1 MEIGTNYE
9 FLYTILEF
17 ILTALIA
24 GGITYFFMKRQAQK
38 ANKSLLELQKSYTD
52 LLKDVQK
59 KEKLAQLEINARD
72 KKLAILNAKL
82 EETKGKE

>member
-1 MEIGTNYE
+1 METGTNYE

-17 ILTALIA
+17 ILAALMA
-24 GGITYFFMKRQAQK
+24 GGLTYFFMKRQAKK
-38 ANKSLLELQKSYTD
+38 ANQSLLDLQKSYSD
-52 LLKDVQK
+52 LLKDGQK

-82 EETKGKE
+82 DEVKGKE